1 MKILILGGDGYLGW
15 PTAMY
20 LSRHGHQVAVLDNF
34 AKRRWELELNAE
46 PLIPIQTLHD
56 RVEMWR
62 TVEGRQLELF
72 VGDLRNYGVVEG
84 VLDTFQPEAIVHYGE
99 QPSAPYSMIDHNRS
113 VFTQV
118 NNITGTLNLLWAI
131 KKLKL
136 ECHIVKLG
144 TMGEYGTPN
153 IDIEE
158 GFIEIN
164 HKGRTDTLPFPCQP
178 GSFYHLSKV
187 HDSHNIRFACR
198 AWKLAATDLHQG
210 VVYGI
215 ETDETK
221 MDNNLATGF
230 HYDDVFGTAINR
242 FCVQAAA
249 GIPLTVYGKG
259 GQRRGFLNIRDT
271 LRCVELAIVN
281 PAQPGEYRVFN
292 QFTETFSILQL
303 AELVAEQARKL
314 GLAAEILH
322 LPNPRVEQ
330 EQHHYNPTHT
340 KLLELGLQPRLL
352 SNELID
358 TMMTTILEYKDRIK
372 QEVILPKVKWN
383 GDEQEMEALKLM
395 WAGA

>member
-303 AELVAEQARKL
+303 AELVADQARKL

>member
-56 RVEMWR
+56 RVELWR

-84 VLDTFQPEAIVHYGE
+84 VLHSFRPEAIVHYGE

-136 ECHIVKLG
+136 ECHVVKLG

-221 MDNNLATGF
+221 MDNGLATGF

-303 AELVAEQARKL
+303 AELVADQARKL